1 MAETLT
7 TVSVADLRGSRASA
21 RSESW
26 YSLPPELLVQ
36 GSRRLGW
43 LGLLYSTAALLS
55 YSGRREL
62 LIWAGTDDPGLR
74 VTDFL
79 TLIAVFVGIAVFLLS
94 RSGLLSMPRLL
105 DAGLVFQVVAAFG
118 IAGSTLW
125 TGPPS
130 VLDVPTSFVPAE
142 CPWILM
148 FPLFVPNT
156 PRKIL
161 IASLLSASMGPVAL
175 GLSVAH
181 TGLTA
186 DSAIAFAI
194 YYLTSNYLCA
204 IVAYIGARIVY
215 RFGLRLEQLRDI
227 GSYALVELIGW
238 GGMGVVWRARHRLLA
253 RPAAIKLIRAEL
265 LGSNQWA
272 REAVVQRFEQ
282 EARETA
288 ALRSIHT
295 IDVYNFGVAEDGSFY
310 YVMELLEGI
319 SLERYVRT
327 FGPMEPARTVYL
339 LRQVL
344 HSLAEAHDR
353 GLLHRDIKPQNI
365 FMCRLG
371 PDDDFVKVLDF
382 GLVKKVDSAGTRGM
396 LTRAGTIAGTPDF
409 MAPEIALGRDAIDG
423 RADIYSLGCVGYYL
437 LTGQPVFAA
446 PSPVATLLRHVN
458 NPPMPPRECSELA
471 IPPALEAIILQ
482 CLAKDPAERPPSA
495 AVLERSLAAT
505 VPPEAWGP
513 ELAHAWW
520 DLHASSL
527 GVGTRPSQIPPGD
540 TVLDV
545 APVLPRGGRGSSR
558 DRDSTLALT
567 ARITPVFG
575 DSVLRVGA
583 RHAR

>member
-1 MAETLT
+1 VAETLT
-7 TVSVADLRGSRASA
+7 TLGVRGSRASA
-21 RSESW
+21 HSESS
-26 YSLPPELLVQ
+26 YSLPPELLAQ

-43 LGLLYSTAALLS
+43 LGLLYSTAAMVS

-62 LIWAGTDDPGLR
+62 LIWAGTDGPGVR
-74 VTDFL
+74 ATDVL

-94 RSGLLSMPRLL
+94 RSGLLSKPRLL

-161 IASLLSASMGPVAL
+161 IASLLSASMGPLAL
-175 GLSVAH
+175 GLSVAR
-181 TGLTA
+181 TGLTG
-186 DSAIAFAI
+186 DGAIAFAI

-204 IVAYIGARIVY
+204 IFAYIGARIVY
-215 RFGLRLEQLRDI
+215 GFGIRLEQLRDI
-227 GSYALVELIGW
+227 GSYALVELIGL

-265 LGSNQWA
+265 LGSNQGA

-295 IDVYNFGVAEDGSFY
+295 IDVYDFGVAEDGSFY

-327 FGPMEPARTVYL
+327 FGPMAPARTVYL

-382 GLVKKVDSAGTRGM
+382 GLVKKVEPTGTRRM
-396 LTRAGTIAGTPDF
+396 LTKEGTIAGTPEF
-409 MAPEIALGRDAIDG
+409 MAPEIALGREAIDG

-437 LTGQPVFAA
+437 LTGRPVFTA

-458 NPPMPPRECSELA
+458 DSPVPPRKCSDFA
-471 IPPALEAIILQ
+471 IPPALEAVTLQ

-495 AVLERSLAAT
+495 AALERSLAAA
-505 VPPEAWGP
+505 VSPEAWGP

-527 GVGTRPSQIPPGD
+527 GVGTRPSQIPLAD
-540 TVLDV
+540 TVLGA
-545 APVLPRGGRGSSR
+545 APVPRREGRGSLR
-558 DRDSTLALT
+558 GGAPTLALT
-567 ARITPVFG
+567 TTPVSD
-575 DSVLRVGA
+575 DSVLRVRA
-583 RHAR
+583 RHTR